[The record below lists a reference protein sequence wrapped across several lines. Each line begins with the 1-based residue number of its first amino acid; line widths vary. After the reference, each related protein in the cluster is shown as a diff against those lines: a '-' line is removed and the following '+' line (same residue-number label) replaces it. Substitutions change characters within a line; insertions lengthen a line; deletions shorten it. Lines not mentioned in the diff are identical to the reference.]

1 MLKFGASLT
10 DDASSVN
17 YDLNMFIIQA
27 TALVIFHL
35 INGLAHPIFQKTV
48 RKPPKKK
55 IETMN
60 LPYYELDMVDGTVC
74 DLVSSRLD
82 RFRAAVYILFSRKT
96 L

>member
-1 MLKFGASLT
+1 MASLY
-10 DDASSVN
+10 S
-17 YDLNMFIIQA
+17 
-27 TALVIFHL
+27 LVKCLRVRPGTNTLAYCENPKITSEKSFL
-35 INGLAHPIFQKTV
+35 NGLAYPIFQKTV

-82 RFRAAVYILFSRKT
+82 RFRAAV
-96 L
+96 